1 MKTKNFFLSALCV
14 LTLGMLASCKKA
26 EQEPTPGKDPEPTYA
41 EKPFEK
47 VSLQAEGETVEGV
60 VTDLSIAFKF
70 EKAENFTQAK
80 LIITVNEGWKLVY
93 PTDPDNYDVSS
104 DPDLYFTDPEG
115 KKHHYTVT
123 ITSNALPIVD
133 GSKVSVEGGYA
144 ISYNVAAKAFVITYQ
159 EGMDRSKITLIFA
172 EGALMEGAEVVNPT
186 LDLSEGPAELVI
198 KAGATEKSFPVS
210 IDYTAALGDFKAWGF
225 DEVTTEEQKAKI
237 PSLTVLN
244 ALSLKK
250 QVPQFN
256 SGAETQSWWDNSS
269 YEDQIAKM
277 GLLGD
282 YTADRAMIDM
292 PEVDFTIVTF
302 NERDLKGKIISDAE
316 AVKSGKAAESVS
328 SLITM
333 SGCPATWT
341 CWVKSE
347 GTIVSWESAAWW
359 EGVKAKG
366 TSHGLCFG
374 FDADGKLALKHI
386 VPEANIF
393 HAFSDFRKA
402 SDFGFNYNERLTD
415 DNFAPFRNDF
425 TLTGEDWAVTGC
437 AYFTPA
443 LVVDGYK
450 VRFADVM
457 ANNGDTEVVG
467 QGFNGTRTRCYI
479 GRTIDNKI
487 GLATINVKK
496 MNIMQGAYVLADL
509 GWTDVYYVGG
519 DNWQSDSFQPT
530 IVIDGKVVSG
540 QEGQMAKYVIAFDA
554 K

>member
-1 MKTKNFFLSALCV
+1 MSKILVGVDVGTSGAKCIIADETGKV
-14 LTLGMLASCKKA
+14 LASATKEYPLYTPKAGWA
-26 EQEPTPGKDPEPTYA
+26 EQ
-41 EKPFEK
+41 
-47 VSLQAEGETVEGV
+47 
-60 VTDLSIAFKF
+60 
-70 EKAENFTQAK
+70 N
-80 LIITVNEGWKLVY
+80 
-93 PTDPDNYDVSS
+93 
-104 DPDLYFTDPEG
+104 
-115 KKHHYTVT
+115 
-123 ITSNALPIVD
+123 PID
-133 GSKVSVEGGYA
+133 
-144 ISYNVAAKAFVITYQ
+144 
-159 EGMDRSKITLIFA
+159 
-172 EGALMEGAEVVNPT
+172 
-186 LDLSEGPAELVI
+186 
-198 KAGATEKSFPVS
+198 
-210 IDYTAALGDFKAWGF
+210 
-225 DEVTTEEQKAKI
+225 
-237 PSLTVLN
+237 
-244 ALSLKK
+244 
-250 QVPQFN
+250 
-256 SGAETQSWWDNSS
+256 
-269 YEDQIAKM
+269 
-277 GLLGD
+277 
-282 YTADRAMIDM
+282 
-292 PEVDFTIVTF
+292 
-302 NERDLKGKIISDAE
+302 
-316 AVKSGKAAESVS
+316 
-328 SLITM
+328 
-333 SGCPATWT
+333 
-341 CWVKSE
+341 
-347 GTIVSWESAAWW
+347 WW

-374 FDADGKLALKHI
+374 FDGNGKLALKHI